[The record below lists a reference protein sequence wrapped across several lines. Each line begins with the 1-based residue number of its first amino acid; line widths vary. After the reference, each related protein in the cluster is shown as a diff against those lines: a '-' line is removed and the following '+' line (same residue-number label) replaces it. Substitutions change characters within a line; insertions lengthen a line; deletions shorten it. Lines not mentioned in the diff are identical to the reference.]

1 MIGSRSRRF
10 AQSPRACRHGLEKR
24 KLTPQSGVHYVAE
37 GLPFNWTKVN
47 TEGRKTFSAFAEL
60 EAAKEKVAI
69 LACSR

>member
-1 MIGSRSRRF
+1 MGSRN
-10 AQSPRACRHGLEKR
+10 G

-47 TEGRKTFSAFAEL
+47 TEGRKTFSAFADL